1 MMKNLLLALACSAT
15 FATADAQSLTKAAPQ
30 EGILQT
36 ESSINPKYILK
47 NGEYFLSYCP
57 EYSQLNGL
65 GTGQPC
71 QIGAAIK
78 INKELAQAIK
88 GHKIHTL
95 RVSMF
100 SVKGLT
106 NAKVWIRKNLNDTK
120 NITEQ
125 AHAFNKGSA
134 KSWMDITLDKPYI
147 ADGEEFYIGYSVNST
162 SSVQTQSRPVGFSTD
177 TDHPDGI
184 YLQLNGGAWTNYYG
198 QGFGALAIMAV
209 GEGETLDNNLAVND
223 VKHNGYFA
231 LGQKGDLKIEL
242 TNLGKQAASTVDVEY
257 TLAGE
262 TKELKGVAVTN
273 ALGKPIPTFGN
284 GTCTLSI
291 QAPNEGGKADFKLKV
306 TKINGNADEDMSNN
320 EASVS
325 IPLLTQFGQHKVVV
339 EEYTGTWCG
348 YCPKGAAGLER
359 LARDLKDKSVCIA
372 VHSGDKMETSS
383 YAGIGQYVTGAP
395 QAVVDRSMV
404 CDPYFG
410 DKKYA
415 FGIGDVVKER
425 AATAVPFD
433 VFIDVADGSNATTKN
448 ITANLL
454 FYGDM
459 GKCEYKAAFVLL
471 EDGLIGTQANYFA
484 GASGLSEDLAKYASM
499 PREIKNFV
507 FDDVARSISAFGG
520 INYWTGQEIVANEP
534 ISYTYRM
541 DVSKAEKLENCGVAV
556 LVFDKDGRIVN
567 ANEVTFKEAAT
578 GIEDATNNGFAP
590 RFRTNNGVLTVSG
603 EGNMALEV
611 YSASGARMA
620 AQQFNGETSVQ
631 LGKGVYVVRV
641 TANGKSVTKKL
652 VL

>member
-209 GEGETLDNNLAVND
+209 GEGKTLENNLAINNIKSD
-223 VKHNGYFA
+223 YFA
-231 LGQKGDLKIEL
+231 RGQEGAVEINI
-242 TNLGKQAASTVDVEY
+242 TNLGKQPISTVDVEY
-257 TLAGE
+257 TMNGATQKLE
-262 TKELKGVAVTN
+262 GVKATTN
-273 ALGKPIPTFGN
+273 KNKPIGTFGS
-284 GTCTLSI
+284 GTCTLNI
-291 QAPNEGGKADFKLKV
+291 TAPNEGNKTDLNLKI

-320 EASVS
+320 EASLS
-325 IPLLTQFGQHKVVV
+325 IPLLSKFGQHKVVV
-339 EEYTGTWCG
+339 EEYTGSRCG
-348 YCPKGAAGLER
+348 YCVRGAAGMER

-372 VHSGDKMETSS
+372 AHSGDNMAIQG
-383 YAGIGQYVTGAP
+383 YAAIQQYVQGAP
-395 QAVVDRSMV
+395 QAVVDREIT

-410 DKKYA
+410 QDNTV
-415 FGIGDVVKER
+415 FGIGNLVKER
-425 AATAVPFD
+425 AAKIVPFD

-459 GKCEYKAAFVLL
+459 GKCDYKVAFVLL
-471 EDGLIGTQANYFA
+471 EDGLIGSQFNYYA
-484 GASGLSEDLAKYASM
+484 GTAGQPEDLAKYSSM
-499 PREIKNFV
+499 PSKIKDFV
-507 FDDVARSISAFGG
+507 FDDVARDISAFGG
-520 INYWTGQEIVANEP
+520 INYWTGQEILANQP
-534 ISYTYRM
+534 LTYTYRM
-541 DVSKAEKLENCGVAV
+541 NVSNAKNIDNCGVAV
-556 LVFDKDGRIVN
+556 LVFNKDGVIVN
-567 ANEVTFKEAAT
+567 ANEITFKEAAT

>member
-1 MMKNLLLALACSAT
+1 MIKNLLLALACSAT
-15 FATADAQSLTKAAPQ
+15 FATAGAQNFIKAAPQ

-36 ESSINPKYILK
+36 ESSISPKYILK
-47 NGEYFLSYCP
+47 NGEYFLSHCP
-57 EYSQLNGL
+57 EYSKIDGL

-78 INKELAQAIK
+78 ISKEIAKVIK

-95 RVSMF
+95 RVNMY

-125 AHAFNKGSA
+125 AHAFSKETP
-134 KSWMDITLDKPYI
+134 KTWMDITLDNPYV

-162 SSVQTQSRPVGFSTD
+162 SSIEAQAMPVGFSLD
-177 TDHPDGI
+177 VDHPDGI

-209 GEGETLDNNLAVND
+209 GEGKTLDNNLTVNSIKSD
-223 VKHNGYFA
+223 YFA
-231 LGQKGDLKIEL
+231 LGQKGVVEVDI
-242 TNLGKQAASTVDVEY
+242 TNLGKQPISTVDLEY
-257 TLAGE
+257 TMN
-262 TKELKGVAVTN
+262 GVTQKVEGVNATTN
-273 ALGKPIPTFGN
+273 KNKPIDIFGLGKIALNIT
-284 GTCTLSI
+284 
-291 QAPNEGGKADFKLKV
+291 APNEGSKTDLNLKI

-320 EASVS
+320 EASLS
-325 IPLLTQFGQHKVVV
+325 IPLLSKFGQHKVVV
-339 EEYTGTWCG
+339 EEYTGDWCG
-348 YCPKGAAGLER
+348 WCPRGAAGLER
-359 LARDLKDKSVCIA
+359 LGRDLKDKAVCIA
-372 VHSGDKMETSS
+372 AHSGDEMAIQGYS
-383 YAGIGQYVTGAP
+383 AIAQYVQGAP
-395 QAVVDRSMV
+395 SAVVDREIT

-410 DKKYA
+410 QGNTP
-415 FGIGDVVKER
+415 FGIGDLVKER
-425 AATAVPFD
+425 AAKIVPFD
-433 VFIDVADGSNATTKN
+433 IMIDVADGSNATTKD

-471 EDGLIGTQANYFA
+471 EDGLTGSQANYYA
-484 GASGLSEDLAKYASM
+484 GRPGQPEDLAKYSSL
-499 PREIKNFV
+499 PSTIKNFV
-507 FDDVARSISAFGG
+507 FDDVAREISAFGG
-520 INYWTGQEIVANEP
+520 INYWTGQEILANQP

-541 DVSKAEKLENCGVAV
+541 NVSKAKNLDNCGVAV

-567 ANEVTFKEAAT
+567 ANELTFKEAAT
-578 GIEDATNNGFAP
+578 GIENATNNGFAP

-611 YSASGARMA
+611 YSASGASMA
-620 AQQFNGETSVQ
+620 ATQFNGETSVQ
-631 LGKGVYVVRV
+631 LAKGVYVVRV

>member
-1 MMKNLLLALACSAT
+1 MKNLLLALACTAT
-15 FATADAQSLTKAAPQ
+15 FATAGAQSLIKAVPQ
-30 EGILQT
+30 QGELQT
-36 ESSINPKYILK
+36 ETSSNPKYILK
-47 NGEYFLSYCP
+47 NGEYYVGYCP
-57 EYSQLNGL
+57 EYSKIDGL

-71 QIGAAIK
+71 MIGAAIK
-78 INKELAQAIK
+78 INKEIAATLK
-88 GHKIHTL
+88 GHKIHTI
-95 RVSMF
+95 RVNMY

-106 NAKVWIRKNLNDTK
+106 NAKVWIRKNLDDK
-120 NITEQ
+120 QNITEQ
-125 AHAFNKGSA
+125 PHAFSKGTG
-134 KSWMDITLDKPYI
+134 KTWMDITLDNPYV
-147 ADGEEFYIGYSVNST
+147 ADGEDFYIGYSVNST
-162 SSVQTQSRPVGFSTD
+162 SSVQNQAMPVGYSMD
-177 TDHPDGI
+177 VDHPEGI

-262 TKELKGVAVTN
+262 TKELKDVAVTN

-325 IPLLTQFGQHKVVV
+325 IPLLTKFGQHKVVI
-339 EEYTGTWCG
+339 EEVTGTWCQW
-348 YCPKGAAGLER
+348 CPRGAAGLER

-383 YAGIGQYVTGAP
+383 YAGIGQYGSGAP
-395 QAVVDRSMV
+395 RAVVDRQIV

-410 DKKYA
+410 EGSTA
-415 FGIGDVVKER
+415 FGIGDLVKER

-433 VFIDVADGSNATTKN
+433 IYIDVADGSNATTKN
-448 ITANLL
+448 ITANLV

-471 EDGLIGTQANYFA
+471 EDGLVGEQANGFA

-499 PREIKNFV
+499 PRKIKNFV

-620 AQQFNGETSVQ
+620 ATQFNGETSVQ
-631 LGKGVYVVRV
+631 LGKGVYVIRV

>member
-1 MMKNLLLALACSAT
+1 MKNLLLALACSAT

-209 GEGETLDNNLAVND
+209 GEGETLNNNLAINNIKSD
-223 VKHNGYFA
+223 YFA
-231 LGQKGDLKIEL
+231 LGQKGELKIEL
-242 TNLGKQAASTVDVEY
+242 TNLGKQTINNIDIEY
-257 TLAGE
+257 TLAGV
-262 TKELKGVAVTN
+262 TKELKGVQATN
-273 ALGKPIPTFGN
+273 VLGKPIPTFGN
-284 GTCTLSI
+284 GNCTIHI

-306 TKINGNADEDMSNN
+306 TKINGNDDEDMSNN
-320 EASVS
+320 EAGIS
-325 IPLLTQFGQHKVVV
+325 IPLLTKFGQHKVVI
-339 EEYTGTWCG
+339 EEVTGTWCG
-348 YCPKGAAGLER
+348 WCPRGAAGLER

-372 VHSGDKMETSS
+372 VHSGDKMETAS
-383 YAGIGQYVTGAP
+383 YAGIGQYGSGAP
-395 QAVVDRSMV
+395 RAVVDRSMV

-425 AATAVPFD
+425 AAKIVPFD

-459 GKCEYKAAFVLL
+459 GKCDYKVAFVLL
-471 EDGLIGTQANYFA
+471 EDGLIGSQSNSYA
-484 GASGLSEDLAKYASM
+484 GTAGQPEDLAKYSSM
-499 PREIKNFV
+499 PSKIKDFV
-507 FDDVARSISAFGG
+507 FDDVARDISAFGG
-520 INYWTGQEIVANEP
+520 INYWTGQEILANQP
-534 ISYTYRM
+534 LTYTYRM
-541 DVSKAEKLENCGVAV
+541 NVSNAKNIDNCGVAV
-556 LVFDKDGRIVN
+556 LVFNKDGVIVN
-567 ANEVTFKEAAT
+567 ANEITFKEAAT
-578 GIEDATNNGFAP
+578 GIEDAANNGFAP

-611 YSASGARMA
+611 YSASGACMA

>member
-125 AHAFNKGSA
+125 AHDFNKGSA

-209 GEGETLDNNLAVND
+209 GEGKTLENNLAINNIKSD
-223 VKHNGYFA
+223 YFA
-231 LGQKGDLKIEL
+231 RGQEGAVEINI
-242 TNLGKQAASTVDVEY
+242 TNLGKQPISTVDVEY
-257 TLAGE
+257 TMNGATQKLE
-262 TKELKGVAVTN
+262 GVKATTN
-273 ALGKPIPTFGN
+273 KNKPIGTFGS
-284 GTCTLSI
+284 GTCTLNI
-291 QAPNEGGKADFKLKV
+291 TAPNEGNKTDLNLKI
-306 TKINGNADEDMSNN
+306 TKINGNDDEDMSNN
-320 EASVS
+320 EAGIS
-325 IPLLTQFGQHKVVV
+325 IPLLTKFGQHKVVI
-339 EEYTGTWCG
+339 EEVTGTWCG
-348 YCPKGAAGLER
+348 WCPRGAAGLER

-372 VHSGDKMETSS
+372 VHSGDKMETAS
-383 YAGIGQYVTGAP
+383 YAGIGQYGSGAP
-395 QAVVDRSMV
+395 RAVVDRSMV

-459 GKCEYKAAFVLL
+459 GKCDYKVAFVLL
-471 EDGLIGTQANYFA
+471 EDGLIGSQYNSFA

-499 PREIKNFV
+499 PRKIKNFV

-631 LGKGVYVVRV
+631 LGKGVYVIRV

>member
-1 MMKNLLLALACSAT
+1 MKNLLLALACTAT
-15 FATADAQSLTKAAPQ
+15 FATAGAQSLIKAVPQ
-30 EGILQT
+30 QGELQT
-36 ESSINPKYILK
+36 ETSSNPKYILK
-47 NGEYFLSYCP
+47 NGEYYVGYCP
-57 EYSQLNGL
+57 EYSKIDGL

-71 QIGAAIK
+71 MIGAAIK
-78 INKELAQAIK
+78 INKEIAATLK
-88 GHKIHTL
+88 GHKIHTI
-95 RVSMF
+95 RVNMY

-106 NAKVWIRKNLNDTK
+106 NAKVWIRKNLDDK
-120 NITEQ
+120 QNITEQ
-125 AHAFNKGSA
+125 PHAFSKGTG
-134 KSWMDITLDKPYI
+134 KTWMDITLDNPYV
-147 ADGEEFYIGYSVNST
+147 ADGEDFYIGYSVNST
-162 SSVQTQSRPVGFSTD
+162 SSVQNQAMPVGYSMD
-177 TDHPDGI
+177 VDHPEGI

-262 TKELKGVAVTN
+262 TKELKDVAVTN

-325 IPLLTQFGQHKVVV
+325 IPLLTKFGQHKVVI
-339 EEYTGTWCG
+339 EEVTGTWCQW
-348 YCPKGAAGLER
+348 CPRGAAGLER

-383 YAGIGQYVTGAP
+383 YAGIGQYGSGAP
-395 QAVVDRSMV
+395 RAVVDRQIV

-410 DKKYA
+410 EGSTA
-415 FGIGDVVKER
+415 FGIGDLVKER

-433 VFIDVADGSNATTKN
+433 IYIDVADGSNATTKN
-448 ITANLL
+448 ITANLV

-471 EDGLIGTQANYFA
+471 EDGLVGEQANGFA

-499 PREIKNFV
+499 PRKIKNFV

-631 LGKGVYVVRV
+631 LGKGVYVIRV

>member
-209 GEGETLDNNLAVND
+209 GEGETLNNNLAINNIKSD
-223 VKHNGYFA
+223 YFA
-231 LGQKGDLKIEL
+231 LGQKGELKIEL
-242 TNLGKQAASTVDVEY
+242 TNLGKQTINNIDIEY
-257 TLAGE
+257 TLAGV
-262 TKELKGVAVTN
+262 TKELKGVQATN
-273 ALGKPIPTFGN
+273 VLGKPIPTFGN
-284 GTCTLSI
+284 GNCTIHI

-306 TKINGNADEDMSNN
+306 TKINGNDDEDMSNN
-320 EASVS
+320 EAGIS
-325 IPLLTQFGQHKVVV
+325 IPLLTKFGQHKVVI
-339 EEYTGTWCG
+339 EEVTGTWCG
-348 YCPKGAAGLER
+348 WCPRGAAGLER

-372 VHSGDKMETSS
+372 VHSGDKMETAS
-383 YAGIGQYVTGAP
+383 YAGIGQYGSGAP
-395 QAVVDRSMV
+395 RAVVDRSMV

-425 AATAVPFD
+425 AAKIVPFD

-459 GKCEYKAAFVLL
+459 GKCDYKVAFVLL
-471 EDGLIGTQANYFA
+471 EDGLIGSQSNSYA
-484 GASGLSEDLAKYASM
+484 GTAGQPEDLAKYSSM
-499 PREIKNFV
+499 PSKIKDFV
-507 FDDVARSISAFGG
+507 FDDVARDISAFGG
-520 INYWTGQEIVANEP
+520 INYWTGQEILANQP
-534 ISYTYRM
+534 LTYTYRM
-541 DVSKAEKLENCGVAV
+541 NVSNAKNIDNCGVAV
-556 LVFDKDGRIVN
+556 LVFNKDGVIVN
-567 ANEVTFKEAAT
+567 ANEITFKEAAT
-578 GIEDATNNGFAP
+578 GIEDAANNGFAP

>member
-1 MMKNLLLALACSAT
+1 MKNLLLALACTAT
-15 FATADAQSLTKAAPQ
+15 FATAGAQSLIKAVPQ
-30 EGILQT
+30 QGELQT
-36 ESSINPKYILK
+36 ETSSNPKYILK
-47 NGEYFLSYCP
+47 NGEYYVGYCP
-57 EYSQLNGL
+57 EYSKIDGL

-71 QIGAAIK
+71 MIGAAIK
-78 INKELAQAIK
+78 INKEIAATLK
-88 GHKIHTL
+88 GHKIHTI
-95 RVSMF
+95 RVNMY

-106 NAKVWIRKNLNDTK
+106 NAKVWIRKNLDDK
-120 NITEQ
+120 QNITEQ
-125 AHAFNKGSA
+125 PHAFSKGTG
-134 KSWMDITLDKPYI
+134 KTWMDITLDNPYV
-147 ADGEEFYIGYSVNST
+147 ADGEDFYIGYSVNST
-162 SSVQTQSRPVGFSTD
+162 SSVQNQAMPVGYSMD
-177 TDHPDGI
+177 VDHPEGI

-262 TKELKGVAVTN
+262 TKELKDVAVTN

-325 IPLLTQFGQHKVVV
+325 IPLLTKFGQHKVVI
-339 EEYTGTWCG
+339 EEVTGTWCQW
-348 YCPKGAAGLER
+348 CPRGAAGLER

-383 YAGIGQYVTGAP
+383 YAGIGQYGSGAP
-395 QAVVDRSMV
+395 RAVVDRQIV

-410 DKKYA
+410 EGSTA
-415 FGIGDVVKER
+415 FGIGDLVKER

-433 VFIDVADGSNATTKN
+433 IYIDVADGSNATTKN
-448 ITANLL
+448 ITANLV

-471 EDGLIGTQANYFA
+471 EDGLVGEQANGFA

-499 PREIKNFV
+499 PRKIKNFV